1 MTTLAEKWKEEGR
14 AEVRATLAE
23 KWKEEG
29 RAEGLEKGLERGL
42 EQGLEQGLERG
53 LEQGLERGLE
63 AQRQTLLRLLEW
75 RFQFTEAQKAAY
87 QQQVARLN
95 DLSLLTQLID
105 YLLAVQTLAEF
116 DVKLLTSLATAN
128 DS

>member
-1 MTTLAEKWKEEGR
+1 MM
-14 AEVRATLAE
+14 ATLAE

-42 EQGLEQGLERG
+42 EKGLEKGLEEVRAEG
-53 LEQGLERGLE
+53 LAKGLQ
-63 AQRQTLLRLLEW
+63 AQRQILLRLLEW
-75 RFQFTEAQKAAY
+75 RFQLAEAQRVEY
-87 QQQVARLN
+87 RQQVAQLN

-105 YLLAVQTLAEF
+105 HLLAVQTLTEF
-116 DVKLLTSLATAN
+116 DVKLLTSLSTAN